1 METDSVQKS
10 DPEAIVFDAASGFSV
25 EEQQEILDRINAL
38 TAEKRIAL
46 PAGAL
51 KTEAKKRGLLF
62 PLLINL
68 GAVVFLLA
76 GFFTLRFFHTQDD
89 QTLREGPVSLGI
101 TERRLI
107 QEIRRE
113 TSRQITEKEKEIND
127 ILSRLADADAEYRE
141 LQVSVE
147 SLTEAQKE
155 RAAALLKMQEDY
167 RSTLTGL
174 QEERTRILEDSRL
187 REAELRKTAE
197 ERAKELSSQI
207 EQSQASLDLAME
219 EIRRLSSEQ
228 DRANAAEAQ
237 LLGYYGVLNSQ
248 VKAGQLD
255 EALATLESM
264 KDFLNAPL
272 FHGKAL
278 EKRRSYHLA
287 AVGALEEAVA
297 GAVSLK
303 AAAGSAAPAVSGD
316 NAEQAELQAR
326 IAALEQ
332 KSQEQERTI
341 NSLSAAGTDQGRIIA
356 DYELRISGLNEQ
368 ISSQQQSMNQKDNT
382 IQALMTQAAAQE
394 QQIAERNA
402 AITELRAQAEASAIT
417 ASEAQAEAAQLR
429 TGNAALA
436 QQNEE
441 QRRQIESIRQ
451 LLLNQQ

>member
-1 METDSVQKS
+1 MEIDSVRNS
-10 DPEAIVFDAASGFSV
+10 DAGGIVFDAASGFSV

-38 TAEKRIAL
+38 TVEKGIAP

-51 KTEAKKRGLLF
+51 RTEAKKRGLLF

-68 GAVVFLLA
+68 GAALLLLG

-89 QTLREGPVSLGI
+89 QNLREGPVSLGI
-101 TERRLI
+101 TERKLI

-155 RAAALLKMQEDY
+155 RAAGLLKMQEDY
-167 RSTLTGL
+167 RSTLAGL
-174 QEERTRILEDSRL
+174 QDERAKILEDSRL
-187 REAELRKTAE
+187 REAELRNAAE
-197 ERAKELSSQI
+197 ERAQEFSSQI
-207 EQSQASLDLAME
+207 EQSQASLDSAME
-219 EIRRLSSEQ
+219 EIRRLSGEQ
-228 DRANAAEAQ
+228 DRANATEAQ
-237 LLGYYGVLNSQ
+237 LLGYYGVLNGQ
-248 VKAGQLD
+248 VRAGQLN
-255 EALATLESM
+255 EALSTLKSM
-264 KDFLNAPL
+264 RDFLNAPL
-272 FHGKAL
+272 FQGRSL

-287 AVGALEEAVA
+287 AVDALEETLAEV
-297 GAVSLK
+297 VNLK
-303 AAAGSAAPAVSGD
+303 AAAGSAAPQASGD
-316 NAEQAELQAR
+316 GAEQAELQAR

-332 KSQEQERTI
+332 RSQEQERTI
-341 NSLSAAGTDQGRIIA
+341 NSLSAAGTDQGRIIE
-356 DYELRISGLNEQ
+356 DYEVRISGLNEQ

-382 IQALMTQAAAQE
+382 IQALMIQAAAQE

-402 AITELRAQAEASAIT
+402 AITELRSQTEASAGT
-417 ASEAQAEAAQLR
+417 ASEAQAAAAQLR
-429 TGNAALA
+429 TENAVLA

-441 QRRQIESIRQ
+441 QKRQIESIRQ

>member
-1 METDSVQKS
+1 METDSVQNS
-10 DPEAIVFDAASGFSV
+10 DAGGIVFDAASGFSV

-38 TAEKRIAL
+38 TAEKRIAP

-51 KTEAKKRGLLF
+51 RTEAKKRGLLF

-68 GAVVFLLA
+68 GAVFFLLG
-76 GFFTLRFFHTQDD
+76 GFFTLRFFHSQDE
-89 QTLREGPVSLGI
+89 QNLREGPVSLGI

-107 QEIRRE
+107 QEIRQE

-127 ILSRLADADAEYRE
+127 ILLRLADADAEYRE

-167 RSTLTGL
+167 RSTLAGL
-174 QEERTRILEDSRL
+174 QEEQARILEDSRF
-187 REAELRKTAE
+187 REAELRKAAE
-197 ERAKELSSQI
+197 ERTKELSSQI
-207 EQSQASLDLAME
+207 EQSQANLDLAME
-219 EIRRLSSEQ
+219 EIGRLSNEQ
-228 DRANAAEAQ
+228 NRANAAEAQ
-237 LLGYYGVLNSQ
+237 LLGYYGVLSGQ

-255 EALATLESM
+255 EALATLEGMRS
-264 KDFLNAPL
+264 FLNAPL
-272 FHGKAL
+272 FQGGSL
-278 EKRRSYHLA
+278 EKRRSYHMA

-297 GAVSLK
+297 EAANLK
-303 AAAGSAAPAVSGD
+303 AAAGSAAPEAPEDDAG
-316 NAEQAELQAR
+316 QAELQAR

-341 NSLSAAGTDQGRIIA
+341 NSLSAAGTDQGKIIA
-356 DYELRISGLNEQ
+356 DYELRIGGLNEQ

-382 IQALMTQAAAQE
+382 IQALMTQASAQE
-394 QQIAERNA
+394 QQIAGRDA
-402 AITELRAQAEASAIT
+402 AITELRNQAEASARS